1 MNAKQKAT
9 LEIVKRFGDLV
20 VSLYDSG
27 GYKPLRQSRGFDAAA
42 FNQLRGTGHIYILET
57 YGVKFYSAKIREV
70 GS

>member
-42 FNQLRGTGHIYILET
+42 FDELRADGNIEIFTTHDVL
-57 YGVKFYSAKIREV
+57 FYRAKKEV